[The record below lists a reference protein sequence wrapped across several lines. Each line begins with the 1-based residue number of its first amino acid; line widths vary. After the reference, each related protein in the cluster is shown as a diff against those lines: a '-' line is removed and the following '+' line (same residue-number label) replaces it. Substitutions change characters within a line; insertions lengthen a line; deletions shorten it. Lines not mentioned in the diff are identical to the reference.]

1 MRLQTKLMLL
11 ICTLLSIVII
21 GLSWTFHAMWM
32 STMKTQAGEEAL
44 RLAKVIANMDQ
55 VKQAFEKD
63 NPTAIILPL
72 VEQIRLQTE
81 AEFIVVGDEKG
92 IRIAHPVADRI
103 GKPMVGGDNDAV
115 FRGEAIISE
124 AVGSLGASLRGK
136 APIIDHNNRIIGV
149 VSVGFLKK
157 DIKEEVLPYQ
167 LAISGLAALAI
178 LLGVGGAVIITKN
191 VKKSIHGLEP
201 VEIGRLYQEKQTL
214 LESIREGIIAINEKG
229 YITTM
234 NPAAFELMGLQPQDI
249 TGVPITTLFPQTT
262 LMEVIESKRSQYDVE
277 FTIGDRDLV
286 ANRVPILNSR
296 NQVIGAVS
304 SFRNKSDMFMLT
316 EQLSQLRNYADGL
329 RSQTHEFSNKLHLI
343 AGLIQLESYS
353 EALDLIA
360 KESNMHQNFMH
371 FMMEEI
377 PDPIVAGLL
386 IGKFN
391 RAHEVN
397 VELQVDAASSFKN
410 VPEYVD
416 RNKLVTIIGNL
427 IDNALEA
434 VHQMEQERL
443 IRVFLSD
450 TGNELMIE
458 VEDSGSGIPP
468 AYGDNIF
475 NLGFTTKIG
484 EHRGFGLSLVKQA
497 VEQLGGM
504 IHYHTREEGLGAVFV
519 VIIPKESSMGES
531 EEDHDDSSTYR

>member
-21 GLSWTFHAMWM
+21 GLSWTFQAMWM

-55 VKQAFEKD
+55 VKQAFQKD
-63 NPTAIILPL
+63 NPTAVILPL

-81 AEFIVVGDEKG
+81 AEFIVVGDENG
-92 IRIAHPVADRI
+92 IRIAHPVPDRI

-115 FRGEAIISE
+115 FRGEAIVSE

-136 APIIDHNNRIIGV
+136 APIFDDNNRIIGV

-157 DIKEEVLPYQ
+157 DIREAVLPYQ

-201 VEIGRLYQEKQTL
+201 VEIGRLYQEKKTL

-234 NPAAFELMGLQPQDI
+234 NPAAFELMGLQPQDMTGISI
-249 TGVPITTLFPQTT
+249 TSLFPQTT
-262 LMEVIESKRSQYDVE
+262 LIDVIESRSSQYDVE
-277 FTIGDRDLV
+277 FTIGDRRLV
-286 ANRVPILNSR
+286 ASRVPIFNSR

-371 FMMEEI
+371 FMMKEI

-397 VELQVDAASSFKN
+397 VELQVDAASSFQN
-410 VPEYVD
+410 VPEHVD

-434 VHQMEQERL
+434 VHQMEHERL
-443 IRVFLSD
+443 IRIFLSD

-458 VEDSGSGIPP
+458 VEDSGVGIP
-468 AYGDNIF
+468 AEYGNNIF
-475 NLGFTTKIG
+475 NLGFTTKVG

-504 IHYHTREEGLGAVFV
+504 IHYHAREEGSGAVFV
-519 VIIPKESSMGES
+519 VIIPKKSSVGES
-531 EEDHDDSSTYR
+531 EGEHDDSSTYR